1 MTKTNFYITE
11 ICSRNKNNSLTT
23 EKNLRKL
30 NASDCKTKQKD
41 RFSYFNQY
49 EKRVI
54 KYPDEKRTW

>member
-30 NASDCKTKQKD
+30 NAADCKTKQKD
-41 RFSYFNQY
+41 RFSYFTSMKN
-49 EKRVI
+49 E
-54 KYPDEKRTW
+54 